1 MTIRRRLLTLLAGL
15 IAGLVATASLG
26 LFLIAGRYF
35 FGVTPPPEAIPDRVA
50 PLLSID
56 TFFGLF
62 NDYGGYNGL
71 KKFGIR
77 TGTTGVIVAGLVAGL
92 VYPLIAE
99 SLRSRRAGTGRFGLP
114 KHGVAFI
121 LGATLVLWAG
131 SVIFLWPVLV
141 TSYKGLPPF
150 DARLV
155 TMGWYLLS
163 YVVGFGAVLLLSYRF
178 ITERVGVTEVVP
190 EPVVTTATY
199 DIAVATA
206 RMDAEAGTGASLK
219 TEPTPGT
226 VPTAVPV
233 MTAPAISRPLL
244 PVARPVA
251 RRSILAVIAAA
262 ILVLPSWSLFR
273 RLYGMAAFSYDGR
286 PYNGAGIQPITP
298 NDQFYSVT
306 KNVIDPRIETDTW
319 RLEIFGLVTYPRL
332 YGYDDL
338 LQLAPYEQESTLMCI
353 SNRVGSG
360 LFSNALWDGVQ
371 LRTLLNEAGVREG
384 AVEVKLYGADGYID
398 TFAIDKALGSSTM
411 LAHTMNGEPLPQK
424 HGGPVRLLVPG
435 LFGEKNI
442 KWITGIEVVDYD
454 AKGFYEQ
461 QGWGPNF
468 APYTRSDFYSPQ
480 VVNNTR
486 FRDPLRAGQQVTVKG
501 RAFAGDRGIQG
512 IEFSPDDGQTWQPV
526 RITYPGT
533 DLTWVFWE
541 ADWQVPAQPGEY
553 VVTSRAVD
561 GNGDPQ
567 IPEVQDTVPMGA
579 HGYHRVTATVQ

>member
-1 MTIRRRLLTLLAGL
+1 MTIDRRLLTLLAGL
-15 IAGLVATASLG
+15 IAGLVATASLA
-26 LFLIAGRYF
+26 LFMIAGRYF

-50 PLLSID
+50 PLLSIQ

-77 TGTTGVIVAGLVAGL
+77 SGTIGVIVAGLVAGL

-99 SLRSRRAGTGRFGLP
+99 SVRSRRSGTWRFGIP
-114 KHGVAFI
+114 KHGTAFV
-121 LGATLVLWAG
+121 LAATLVLWVA

-141 TSYKGLPPF
+141 TNYKGLPPF

-155 TMGWYLLS
+155 TMGWYLIS
-163 YVVGFGAVLLLSYRF
+163 YVVGFGAVLLLTYRL
-178 ITERVGVTEVVP
+178 ITERVGLAPVVP
-190 EPVVTTATY
+190 VPASPIAAP
-199 DIAVATA
+199 DIELATA
-206 RMDAEAGTGASLK
+206 RMDAADAGLPSVSAPSSQ
-219 TEPTPGT
+219 TP
-226 VPTAVPV
+226 VIAHHP
-233 MTAPAISRPLL
+233 L
-244 PVARPVA
+244 PVSRPVA

-306 KNVIDPRIETDTW
+306 KNVIDPRVETNTW
-319 RLEIFGLVTYPRL
+319 RLEVFGLVTYPRT
-332 YGYDDL
+332 YSYDDL
-338 LQLAPYEQESTLMCI
+338 VQLTPYEQESTLMCI

-371 LRTLLNEAGVREG
+371 LRTILNEAGVKEG

-398 TFAIDKALGSSTM
+398 TFAIDKALESSTM
-411 LAHTMNGEPLPQK
+411 LAHTMNGAPLPQK
-424 HGGPVRLLVPG
+424 HGGPVRLVVPG

-480 VVNNTR
+480 VVSNTR
-486 FRDPLRAGQQVTVKG
+486 FRDPIRAGQQTTVKG
-501 RAFAGDRGIQG
+501 RAFAGDRGIQS

-526 RITYPGT
+526 RVTYPGT

-567 IPEVQDTVPMGA
+567 IAEPQDTVPQGA

>member
-1 MTIRRRLLTLLAGL
+1 MTLNRRLLTLLAGL
-15 IAGLVATASLG
+15 VAGLVATASLA
-26 LFLIAGRYF
+26 LFMIAGRYF
-35 FGVTPPPEAIPDRVA
+35 LGVTPPPEAIPDRVA
-50 PLLSID
+50 PLLSIH

-62 NDYGGYNGL
+62 GDYGGYNGL

-77 TGTTGVIVAGLVAGL
+77 SGTTGVIVAGLVAGL

-99 SLRSRRAGTGRFGLP
+99 SVRSRRAGTGRFGIP
-114 KHGVAFI
+114 KHGLAFI
-121 LGATLVLWAG
+121 LAATLVLWVA

-141 TSYKGLPPF
+141 TNFKGLPPF

-155 TMGWYLLS
+155 TMGWYLLT
-163 YVVGFGAVLLLSYRF
+163 YVVGFGVVLLLAYRL
-178 ITERVGVTEVVP
+178 ITERVGLARIAPAPVTPFVGH
-190 EPVVTTATY
+190 
-199 DIAVATA
+199 DIEMVTA
-206 RMDAEAGTGASLK
+206 RMDAGADS
-219 TEPTPGT
+219 GA
-226 VPTAVPV
+226 AV
-233 MTAPAISRPLL
+233 ALPASRPAMARHPL

-251 RRSILAVIAAA
+251 RRSLLAVILAA
-262 ILVLPSWSLFR
+262 ILVLPSWALFR
-273 RLYGMAAFSYDGR
+273 RLYGMAAFAYDGR
-286 PYNGAGIQPITP
+286 PYNGSGIQPITP
-298 NDQFYSVT
+298 NAEFYSVT
-306 KNVIDPRIETDTW
+306 KNVVDPRIDTGIW
-319 RLEIFGLVTYPRL
+319 RLDVFGMVTYPRS
-332 YGYDDL
+332 YSYEDL
-338 LQLAPYEQESTLMCI
+338 LQLSPYEQESTLMCI

-371 LRTLLNEAGVREG
+371 LRTILNEAGVKEG

-398 TFAIDKALGSSTM
+398 TFAIDKALDSTTM

-480 VVNNTR
+480 VVGNNR
-486 FRDPLRAGQQVTVKG
+486 FRDSFRTGETVTVKG
-501 RAFAGDRGIQG
+501 RAFAGDRGVQS

-526 RITYPGT
+526 SVTYPGT

-541 ADWQVPAQPGEY
+541 ADWQVPNQPGDY
-553 VVTSRAVD
+553 VVSSRAVD

-567 IPEVQDTVPMGA
+567 IPEAQDTVPQGA
-579 HGYHRVTATVQ
+579 HGYHRVTATVE

>member
-1 MTIRRRLLTLLAGL
+1 MTINRRLLTLLAGL
-15 IAGLVATASLG
+15 LAGLVATASLA
-26 LFLIAGRYF
+26 LFMIAGRYF
-35 FGVTPPPEAIPDRVA
+35 LGVTPPPEAIPDRVA

-99 SLRSRRAGTGRFGLP
+99 SVRSRRAGIWRFGLP

-121 LGATLVLWAG
+121 LAATLVLWVA

-163 YVVGFGAVLLLSYRF
+163 YVVGFGVVLLLAYRL
-178 ITERVGVTEVVP
+178 ITERVGVATP
-190 EPVVTTATY
+190 ALALTARATPVEG
-199 DIAVATA
+199 DIELVTA
-206 RMDAEAGTGASLK
+206 RMDAEDAETRS
-219 TEPTPGT
+219 
-226 VPTAVPV
+226 
-233 MTAPAISRPLL
+233 APAPSPVAPIPVIARHPL
-244 PVARPVA
+244 PVAQPVA
-251 RRSILAVIAAA
+251 RRSLLAVILAGL
-262 ILVLPSWSLFR
+262 LVLPSWSLFR
-273 RLYGMAAFSYDGR
+273 RLYSMASFSYDGR

-298 NDQFYSVT
+298 NAEFYSVT
-306 KNVIDPRIETDTW
+306 KNVIDPRISTDVW
-319 RLEIFGLVTYPRL
+319 RLEVFGLVTYPRI
-332 YGYDDL
+332 YSYEDL

-360 LFSNALWDGVQ
+360 LFSNAVWDGVQ
-371 LRTLLNEAGVREG
+371 LRTLLNEAGVKEG

-398 TFAIDKALGSSTM
+398 TFAIDKALESTTM

-424 HGGPVRLLVPG
+424 HGGPVRLMVPG

-480 VVNNTR
+480 VVGNTR
-486 FRDPLRAGQQVTVKG
+486 FRDPFRAGQPATVKG
-501 RAFAGDRGIQG
+501 RAFAGDRGIQS
-512 IEFSPDDGQTWQPV
+512 IEFSPDDGQTWLPV
-526 RITYPGT
+526 RVTYPGT

-553 VVTSRAVD
+553 VVSSRAVD
-561 GNGDPQ
+561 GDGDPQ
-567 IPEVQDTVPMGA
+567 IPEAQDTVPQGA